1 MKLLRDPLV
10 VFLLIG
16 AGIFLL
22 YSKVAPSESVDL
34 EDPYRIDINGDILAI
49 LEDEWTARWNR
60 PPTETEFKGLVDAYV
75 KEEILYR
82 EAKKLG
88 LDQSD
93 SIIRRRLAQKM
104 EFLTSDIADLEEIA
118 PETLEGYLNEN
129 SARYAKEPEVGFE
142 QLFFSPEKRENPKA
156 DAETMLEQLN
166 SGAVTFEESNQ
177 TSDPTLLSPKFT
189 ATAVSQIGRQFGEA
203 FVEAIADEEP
213 GSWFGPVESSYGMH
227 LVRITERAPGG
238 LPALESIREKVESD
252 YRYDQ
257 REKLN
262 QQMLDQLLQSYDVVI
277 GEEASE
283 TEAS

>member
-22 YSKVAPSESVDL
+22 YSRVAPSESVDF
-34 EDPYRIDINGDILAI
+34 EDPYRIEITDEILAI

-60 PPTETEFKGLVDAYV
+60 APTETEFKGLVDAYV

-82 EAKKLG
+82 EATKLG

-104 EFLTSDIADLEEIA
+104 EFLTSDIADLEEISSDK
-118 PETLEGYLNEN
+118 LESYIGEHP
-129 SARYAKEPEVGFE
+129 ARYGKEPEVGFE
-142 QLFFSPEKRENPKA
+142 QLFFSPEKRENAKA
-156 DAETMLEQLN
+156 DAEALLEQLV

-177 TSDPTLLSPKFT
+177 SSDPTLLSPKFT
-189 ATAVSQIGRQFGEA
+189 TTAVSQIGRQFGEPFA
-203 FVEAIADEEP
+203 EALADKEP
-213 GSWFGPVESSYGMH
+213 NTWFGPVESSYGMH
-227 LVRITERAPGG
+227 LVRITERTPGG
-238 LPALESIREKVESD
+238 LPTLESIRDKVESD

-262 QQMLDQLLQSYDVVI
+262 KQMLDQLLQSYEVVI
-277 GEEASE
+277 GGEASE